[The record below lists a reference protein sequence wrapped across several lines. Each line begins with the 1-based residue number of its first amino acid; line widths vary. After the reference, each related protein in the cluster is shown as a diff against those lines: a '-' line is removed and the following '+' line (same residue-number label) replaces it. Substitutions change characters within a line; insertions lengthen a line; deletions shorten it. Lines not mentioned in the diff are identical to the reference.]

1 MDLSNIRRYL
11 HKHPEPSMREEKTA
25 QYLHNILKETGPDS
39 IVANAGAY
47 SIMALYRGGDKG
59 DTVMLRCDIDALP
72 IEEENLIDYS
82 SVNEGY
88 SHKCGHDGHMTI
100 MLGLADRLSKRDF
113 NGNVVL
119 LFQSGEETAEGARA
133 VLDSGYYSEFK
144 PDWIFGLHNLPG
156 YEEGSIIVKNDIF
169 ASASKGLKIFLRG
182 ETSHAGQPED
192 GNNPSQAMNA
202 IINMLQSAPNMYTG
216 FHDNAVVTVVNAA
229 LGEVAFGTSPGAA
242 RIFATLRT
250 YNNAQMMLLS
260 DKIIKM
266 TQSIAAAFELD
277 MEYQWVEAFPA
288 LVNNNTAAE
297 IVRKAADRAELSIV
311 EADKPFSWSEDFAY
325 YLAQT
330 KGAFFGL
337 GSGFKCRS
345 LHNSD
350 YDFPEDIIGSGIDMF
365 YSIIHQINNGVS

>member
-1 MDLSNIRRYL
+1 MELSKIRRYL

-25 QYLHNILKETGPDS
+25 QYLHEILQQTSPDR
-39 IVANAGAY
+39 IVTNAGAY
-47 SIMALYRGGDKG
+47 SIMALYKG
-59 DTVMLRCDIDALP
+59 RDDGETVMLRCDIDALP
-72 IEEENLIDYS
+72 IEEKNRVDYS

-119 LFQSGEETAEGARA
+119 LFQSGEETAEGAKA
-133 VLDSGYYSEFK
+133 VLDSGYYGEFK
-144 PDWIFGLHNLPG
+144 PDWIFGLHNMPG
-156 YEEGSIIVKNDIF
+156 YEEGSVIIKNDIF

-202 IINMLQSAPNMYTG
+202 IINMLQSAPNMYIG
-216 FHDNAVVTVVNAA
+216 FHDNALVTVVNAT

-242 RIFATLRT
+242 RICATLRT

-260 DKIIKM
+260 DKIIKI
-266 TQSIAAAFELD
+266 TENIASAFQLD
-277 MEYQWVEAFPA
+277 IEYQWVETFPA
-288 LVNNNTAAE
+288 LVNNNSGAA
-297 IVRKAADRAELSIV
+297 IVRKAAESADLSLV

-350 YDFPEDIIGSGIDMF
+350 YDFPEDIMISGIDIF
-365 YSIIHQINNGVS
+365 YSIIQQVNSGVS